1 MGSTSPGTN
10 LSLRNTKICFVSG
23 YKLEIY
29 RYVLVISC
37 LVLALPSSGS
47 DCMEC
52 VKILLLLIKM
62 ILYPLCFR
70 LKLKTGHCY
79 KLSEVARNTLHE
91 LYVLMYMGMDYS
103 IIREKRLE
111 LILLH
116 DKVKKETYPIDK
128 NMVVDNASVVF
139 NSRDEFYRYVFKLM
153 LDMGSTRQVVMES
166 FER

>member
-47 DCMEC
+47 DGMEC

-62 ILYPLCFR
+62 ILYPLWKHNFFQ
-70 LKLKTGHCY
+70 
-79 KLSEVARNTLHE
+79 A
-91 LYVLMYMGMDYS
+91 
-103 IIREKRLE
+103 
-111 LILLH
+111 
-116 DKVKKETYPIDK
+116 
-128 NMVVDNASVVF
+128 
-139 NSRDEFYRYVFKLM
+139 
-153 LDMGSTRQVVMES
+153 
-166 FER
+166 

>member
-1 MGSTSPGTN
+1 
-10 LSLRNTKICFVSG
+10 
-23 YKLEIY
+23 
-29 RYVLVISC
+29 
-37 LVLALPSSGS
+37 
-47 DCMEC
+47 
-52 VKILLLLIKM
+52 M
-62 ILYPLCFR
+62 ILYLLCFR